1 MSLSFSRGRIFL
13 YLVDKD
19 DKIKAKIY
27 YNENENKNKTDI
39 EVDDYLSVLNK
50 YDFQKIKRSNRL
62 SDYDISQIK
71 KHLKNKSKEK
81 INNGVYLNV
90 YDKLIDIVNDR
101 VSRCLIFDDKE
112 YKDLELVPSIKK
124 YSVISIIGPSGSG
137 KSTSASKIINTNKTK
152 EQKVYLLSRQLR
164 GNIDSAFSKF
174 EDDIIEIDT
183 NDIENYPSVEDLGD
197 NNGNWLLIDD
207 LEGLNKDVRDYI
219 YDYINSIVT
228 TGRKLN
234 VKIIF
239 SAHIVSGATFRTIMN
254 ESRFVYAYPNANS
267 HRVKTDLRLK
277 YGYSTAERNVMLDNV
292 KNDKSRF
299 LCLHLS
305 NPNCYFT
312 NKRVCLE

>member
-19 DKIKAKIY
+19 NKIKAKIY
-27 YNENENKNKTDI
+27 YNENETKNKTDI
-39 EVDDYLSVLNK
+39 EVDNYLSVLNK
-50 YDFQKIKRSNRL
+50 YDFQKIKRSHRL

-137 KSTSASKIINTNKTK
+137 KSTTAAKIINTNKTK
-152 EQKVYLLSRQLR
+152 EQKVYLLSRQLS
-164 GNIDSAFSKF
+164 GNIDKAFSNF

-183 NDIENYPSVEDLGD
+183 QDIENYPSVEDLE
-197 NNGNWLLIDD
+197 NQFLLVDD
-207 LEGLNKDVRDYI
+207 IEALNKDVRDYI

-239 SAHIVSGATFRTIMN
+239 SSHIVSGAVFRVIMN
-254 ESRFVYAYPNANS
+254 ETRYLYMYPNSNS

-277 YGYSTAERNVMLDNV
+277 FNYTTSERNVMLDNV
-292 KNDKSRF
+292 KKDMSRY
-299 LCLHLS
+299 LCLHLN
-305 NPNCYFT
+305 NPNSYFT
-312 NKRVCLE
+312 SKRICLE